1 MPWEVDVKHVA
12 IVALGS
18 LLLSLVGCS
27 DEEGGAPAQDI
38 GVAMPEAGLTD
49 KGSATPG
56 DLGTAADQSSA
67 DLAAADT
74 AVLSDT
80 SEPDIGPEDSQ
91 GTDLGLP
98 DTSLVDV
105 SVPEDS
111 SPVEDAASVEPTVR
125 FVAFGDSG
133 KGNDGQKEVA
143 KAVVAKCKKDGCDFI
158 MLLGDNIYNSG
169 VESVDDPQWQE
180 KFEIPYADLDVLF
193 RPALGNH
200 DNGGLTLGVGGP
212 PIDLLGEDGGTG
224 MEFWRGD
231 IQVDYSA
238 VSPKWDMPARFYD
251 YTMGSAHFFAL
262 DSNSMMFDQ
271 HGEQAVQMVDKIT
284 KSTATWKIAYGHHNY
299 ISNGKHG
306 NAGNYDLP
314 DWLNWVPGILG
325 DLGEI
330 ISGTGVKSGIE
341 TIVCPTG
348 IDLYIAGHD
357 HNRQWFATGQEGCD
371 GPEFVVSGAGAS
383 STEFESDQSN
393 LFGDDTKLG
402 FVWISIQGSKLHAE
416 FIDTDGNVDFVRDL
430 EK

>member
-1 MPWEVDVKHVA
+1 MRVWIKWAVA
-12 IVALGS
+12 
-18 LLLSLVGCS
+18 
-27 DEEGGAPAQDI
+27 
-38 GVAMPEAGLTD
+38 VAML
-49 KGSATPG
+49 
-56 DLGTAADQSSA
+56 LGGCSSA
-67 DLAAADT
+67 DNADSPGVDVAVQSPDMGAVGAGDGGQLATDQGQGVPPEDIALTDTSIEDTKPADTLAADVSLMDT
-74 AVLSDT
+74 FSPDLL
-80 SEPDIGPEDSQ
+80 EPVDVTAPED
-91 GTDLGLP
+91 T
-98 DTSLVDV
+98 
-105 SVPEDS
+105 
-111 SPVEDAASVEPTVR
+111 ASVEPVVT
-125 FVAFGDSG
+125 FAAFGDSG
-133 KGNDGQKEVA
+133 KGNDGQKKVA
-143 KAVVAKCKKDGCDFI
+143 EAVVAKCKKDGCDFI

-180 KFEIPYADLDVLF
+180 KFEIPYKDLDVVF
-193 RPALGNH
+193 KPALGNH
-200 DNGGLTLGVGGP
+200 DNGGLTLGIGGP

-231 IQVDYSA
+231 IQIDYSA

-262 DSNSMMFDQ
+262 DTNSMMFDQ
-271 HGEQAVQMVDKIT
+271 HAEQAAEMVGKIS

-299 ISNGKHG
+299 ISNGRHG

-330 ISGTGVKSGIE
+330 ISGTGVKAGIE

-371 GPEFVVSGAGAS
+371 APEFIVSGASATTTDFKGDQNS
-383 STEFESDQSN
+383 LFE
-393 LFGDDTKLG
+393 DDKKLG
-402 FVWISIQGSKLHAE
+402 FLWVRIQGSKLHAE
-416 FIDTDGNVDFVRDL
+416 FIDTDGNIDFVRDL

>member
-1 MPWEVDVKHVA
+1 VKYLTVLA
-12 IVALGS
+12 FGGLVLAS
-18 LLLSLVGCS
+18 VGCS
-27 DEEGGAPAQDI
+27 EKGDVSGAQDLGAVI
-38 GVAMPEAGLTD
+38 ADVGPKD
-49 KGSATPG
+49 KGSSNSSDVVTVPDQGAGDTASVDAALPKDASPVDAG
-56 DLGTAADQSSA
+56 VEDSKGSDLG
-67 DLAAADT
+67 
-74 AVLSDT
+74 
-80 SEPDIGPEDSQ
+80 I
-91 GTDLGLP
+91 P
-98 DTSLVDV
+98 DTSLPDAAVLQDV
-105 SVPEDS
+105 ATPEDT
-111 SPVEDAASVEPTVR
+111 ASVEPSVK

-271 HGEQAVQMVDKIT
+271 HGEQAEQMVAKIT

-330 ISGTGVKSGIE
+330 ISGTGVKAGIE

-383 STEFESDQSN
+383 STEFKNDQSN